1 MISRIALLATLL
13 LATHVG
19 ALGTQTDGPAA
30 ETPRGPCVAERG
42 GTTHNPAAPWW
53 DTLSVSYT
61 SLAPAAAKRIDT
73 SAPPRLHSPLSSPD
87 GAARTHHSALR
98 AASIEDTNTATT
110 KNIDDAFPERSGSVV
125 RLPQTKTTDDAACLP
140 TCSTGMYVPMPT
152 RETQRD
158 AETKTERQ
166 RQRYGG

>member
-1 MISRIALLATLL
+1 MISRIVLLATLL

-19 ALGTQTDGPAA
+19 ALCTQPDGPDAKA
-30 ETPRGPCVAERG
+30 PRGICVAERG
-42 GTTHNPAAPWW
+42 GTTHNSAAP
-53 DTLSVSYT
+53 
-61 SLAPAAAKRIDT
+61 KRIDT
-73 SAPPRLHSPLSSPD
+73 SAPPRPPSPLSSPD

-125 RLPQTKTTDDAACLP
+125 RLPQTKITDDAACLP